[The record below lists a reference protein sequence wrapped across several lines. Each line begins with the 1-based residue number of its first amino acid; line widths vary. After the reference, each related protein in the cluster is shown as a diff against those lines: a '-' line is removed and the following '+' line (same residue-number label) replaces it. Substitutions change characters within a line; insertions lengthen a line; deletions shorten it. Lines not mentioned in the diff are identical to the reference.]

1 MEILD
6 FVKRDYRNYYWS
18 IRTWNQ
24 RLTEFEIYY
33 SNKTVLVENTENAVK
48 VELED
53 PVALIGYCAMQKKLR
68 QV

>member
-1 MEILD
+1 M
-6 FVKRDYRNYYWS
+6 
-18 IRTWNQ
+18 TWDQ
-24 RLTEFEIYY
+24 RLTEFEIFY